1 MKLFSIFLAIFFIL
15 LDIAPCGDQIDCNL
29 DPGQKTTLV
38 DSGNHPDKPHTEE
51 ACTPFCS
58 CACCSISIAG
68 VDASSTLS
76 AYIPK
81 TDLAINLA
89 TSFPLS
95 AQFSVWQPPKIA

>member
-1 MKLFSIFLAIFFIL
+1 ME
-15 LDIAPCGDQIDCNL
+15 IAPCGDKKDCDLNSE
-29 DPGQKTTLV
+29 QKTTLV
-38 DSGNHPDKPHTEE
+38 DSSNHSDKPHTEE
-51 ACTPFCS
+51 TCTPFCS
-58 CACCSISIAG
+58 CTCCSISIAG